1 MKTSS
6 FKRIWQMLVV
16 IVITAFV
23 MGSAPARADDVPGSC
38 TGKFVNPITDV
49 CWSCLFPLSVG
60 GLKIW
65 PSGRPDTDNNPTL
78 PICACG
84 SPLPRIGIAVGFW
97 EPVRLVDVTT
107 KPWCFPNLGG
117 VKISPG
123 FNIGRG
129 TYATTNQLGGAG
141 QNTAKWH
148 AHWYIYPLLY
158 WMEIVTDFLCLE
170 QSSFDIA
177 YVTEIDPLW
186 QDDTLTM
193 LINPEAAVFANP
205 VATLACAADCVA
217 STVSRPIDPLFWCA
231 GCQGSMYPLNG
242 NVASHLNPIQ
252 SSRLAASRM
261 AYKMHRQFLAWGTMG
276 KEGLCKKYPMPI
288 MKKQQYR
295 LQMVNPSPMV
305 KGRYAC
311 APIGASDLKPGVG
324 RVWPVV
330 GEDFGYLV
338 WRKRNCCAL

>member
-1 MKTSS
+1 
-6 FKRIWQMLVV
+6 
-16 IVITAFV
+16 
-23 MGSAPARADDVPGSC
+23 
-38 TGKFVNPITDV
+38 
-49 CWSCLFPLSVG
+49 
-60 GLKIW
+60 
-65 PSGRPDTDNNPTL
+65 
-78 PICACG
+78 
-84 SPLPRIGIAVGFW
+84 
-97 EPVRLVDVTT
+97 
-107 KPWCFPNLGG
+107 
-117 VKISPG
+117 
-123 FNIGRG
+123 
-129 TYATTNQLGGAG
+129 
-141 QNTAKWH
+141 
-148 AHWYIYPLLY
+148 
-158 WMEIVTDFLCLE
+158 
-170 QSSFDIA
+170 
-177 YVTEIDPLW
+177 
-186 QDDTLTM
+186 M